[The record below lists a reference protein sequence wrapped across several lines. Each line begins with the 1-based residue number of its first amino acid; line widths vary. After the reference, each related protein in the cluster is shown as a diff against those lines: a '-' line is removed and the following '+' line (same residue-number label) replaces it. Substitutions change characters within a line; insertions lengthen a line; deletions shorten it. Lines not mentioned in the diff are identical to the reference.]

1 MEAIKRY
8 ENYPARIVI
17 MSNIVSLGIYGFG
30 FFIIQKTGWIFAGA
44 YLLYI
49 LLFEYRLIRYHCT
62 RCYYWG
68 KICGFGR
75 GKLSSWF
82 FKKGDI
88 SKFSMK
94 DMSWK
99 DMIPDILI
107 SLIPLVTGI
116 VLLIIQFDILLLSAI
131 LIIILLTTIG
141 NGYIRG
147 SLTCKYCKQQE
158 LGCPA
163 DLMFNK
169 NKQS

>member
-1 MEAIKRY
+1 MEAIKRCD
-8 ENYPARIVI
+8 NYPARIVI
-17 MSNIVSLGIYGFG
+17 LSNLVSLGIYGLG
-30 FFIIQKTGWIFAGA
+30 FFVIQKTGWVFAGA

-49 LLFEYRLIRYHCT
+49 LVFEYRLIRYHCT
-62 RCYYWG
+62 SCYYWN

-88 SKFSMK
+88 SKFCMK

-99 DMIPDILI
+99 DMIPDFLI
-107 SLIPLVTGI
+107 TLIPLVTGI
-116 VLLIIQFDILLLSAI
+116 VMLIIQFDVLLLSAI

-169 NKQS
+169 NKQK